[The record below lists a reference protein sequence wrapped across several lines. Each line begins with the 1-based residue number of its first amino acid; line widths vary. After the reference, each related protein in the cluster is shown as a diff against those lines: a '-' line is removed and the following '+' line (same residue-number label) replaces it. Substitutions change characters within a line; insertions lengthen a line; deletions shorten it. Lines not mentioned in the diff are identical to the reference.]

1 MAVDERIRDIV
12 TDALADSDLELIS
25 VRLTGSKHDRAVDVI
40 IDRIGGVDLAT
51 CTGAS
56 RAISAALDSTDP
68 LEGSFCLDVG
78 SPGAERVLET
88 PRDFRL
94 ATGRLVSIIS
104 HDGQTVEGKLLSTHA
119 TVAVVGT
126 SDGGIEIDIEDIDD
140 AKTVLDWG
148 NNKQQKVPATDEQ
161 GIRP

>member
-12 TDALADSDLELIS
+12 ADAFADSDLELIS
-25 VRLTGSKHDRAVDVI
+25 VRLRGAKHDRVVDVT
-40 IDRIGGVDLAT
+40 IDRIGGVDLGI
-51 CTGAS
+51 CTEAS
-56 RAISAALDSTDP
+56 RMISAALDSTDP
-68 LEGSFCLDVG
+68 LEGSFRLDVG

-94 ATGRLVSIIS
+94 ATGRLVSITS
-104 HDGQTVEGKLLSTHA
+104 HDGRTVEGELLSTHA

-126 SDGGIEIDIEDIDD
+126 PDGGIEIDIDGIAD

-148 NNKQQKVPATDEQ
+148 NDKQQVPASDEQ